1 MNKEDK
7 VRALM
12 MECIQHLQ
20 QHPSLHRETFKSYL
34 SAVYGESLKKCGMT
48 VDQVCSEWDRRSRTR
63 TPAAAD
69 HRCSGSLT
77 DRHEEEIW
85 RMSSESVW
93 NKRTE
98 G

>member
-20 QHPSLHRETFKSYL
+20 QNPSLDRAMFKSYL

-48 VDQVCSEWDRRSRTR
+48 VDQVCSERDRRSRTR
-63 TPAAAD
+63 TTAAA
-69 HRCSGSLT
+69 
-77 DRHEEEIW
+77 
-85 RMSSESVW
+85 
-93 NKRTE
+93 
-98 G
+98 